1 MSGFMQPEII
11 RGHFWVSEDS
21 GDMLDSRYFG
31 WEEAAKIMGCDK
43 FDARLKSGYFAR
55 LSAPGYLDCTDWSGP
70 FDTAE
75 AAEAYIQSMYFE
87 DISFDTAQHGD

>member
-1 MSGFMQPEII
+1 MSGFMEPEII
-11 RGHFWVSEDS
+11 RGHFWVSENN
-21 GDMLDSRYFG
+21 GDCLPARHFK
-31 WEEAAKIMGCDK
+31 WQEAAREMNTAPEDT
-43 FDARLKSGYFAR
+43 RLKTGWFAR
-55 LSAPGYLDCTDWSGP
+55 LSAPGYLDCTDWCGP